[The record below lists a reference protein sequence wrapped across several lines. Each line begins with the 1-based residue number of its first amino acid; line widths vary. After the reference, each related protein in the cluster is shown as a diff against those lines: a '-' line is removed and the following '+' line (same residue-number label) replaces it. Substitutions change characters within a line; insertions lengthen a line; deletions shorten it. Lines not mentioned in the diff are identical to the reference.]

1 MFPVVSYTG
10 FMPVDFDTGS
20 VCVPCGALCW
30 LTLIQVMWVFSPVV
44 SYTSWLMSVN
54 FDTGFSLWEVTLAGL
69 CRPSLI
75 LFPVGYYSRWLM
87 PVDFDTG
94 YVGFFFFSYTSCMA

>member
-1 MFPVVSYTG
+1 
-10 FMPVDFDTGS
+10 
-20 VCVPCGALCW
+20 
-30 LTLIQVMWVFSPVV
+30 
-44 SYTSWLMSVN
+44 MSVN

-94 YVGFFFFSYTSCMA
+94 YVGFFFSVTLAAWLRPSSIPDSGPLHHLFFSKMKIISLLY